1 MELCTMLDVSL
12 DGRGV
17 YGRMDTGICMAE
29 SHHCSPETTT
39 TLSIDYTPIQN
50 KSLKLKIRI
59 HFLLYF
65 SLNISNTQIEVCFIF
80 ILFIFP
86 EIFYVYQNMFILGLP
101 CWLSGKD
108 FACQCGRY
116 RFDPWVRKIS
126 WRRKWQPTPVFL
138 SRKSH
143 EQRSLAVCSPWGRRK
158 VGHDWVT
165 KQQQQWC
172 LYSVFYKNGPI
183 T

>member
-1 MELCTMLDVSL
+1 MREWIQ
-12 DGRGV
+12 V
-17 YGRMDTGICMAE
+17 YVWLSPITVHLRLPQ
-29 SHHCSPETTT
+29 HCQ
-39 TLSIDYTPIQN
+39 LIILQYKI

-65 SLNISNTQIEVCFIF
+65 SLNISNTQLEACFIF

-158 VGHDWVT
+158 VGHD
-165 KQQQQWC
+165 
-172 LYSVFYKNGPI
+172 
-183 T
+183 

>member
-1 MELCTMLDVSL
+1 MGEWIQ
-12 DGRGV
+12 V
-17 YGRMDTGICMAE
+17 YVWLSPITVHLRLPQ
-29 SHHCSPETTT
+29 HCQ
-39 TLSIDYTPIQN
+39 LIILQYKI
-50 KSLKLKIRI
+50 KRLKLKIRI

-65 SLNISNTQIEVCFIF
+65 SLNISNTQIEACFIF

-158 VGHDWVT
+158 VGHD
-165 KQQQQWC
+165 
-172 LYSVFYKNGPI
+172 
-183 T
+183 

>member
-1 MELCTMLDVSL
+1 MGEWIQ
-12 DGRGV
+12 V
-17 YGRMDTGICMAE
+17 YVWLSPITVHLRLPQ
-29 SHHCSPETTT
+29 HCQ
-39 TLSIDYTPIQN
+39 LIILQYKI

-65 SLNISNTQIEVCFIF
+65 SLNISNTQIEACFIF

-158 VGHDWVT
+158 VGHD
-165 KQQQQWC
+165 
-172 LYSVFYKNGPI
+172 
-183 T
+183 

>member
-1 MELCTMLDVSL
+1 MVEWIQ
-12 DGRGV
+12 V
-17 YGRMDTGICMAE
+17 YVWLSPITVHLRLPQ
-29 SHHCSPETTT
+29 HCQ
-39 TLSIDYTPIQN
+39 LIILQYKI

-65 SLNISNTQIEVCFIF
+65 SLNISNTQIEACFIF

-158 VGHDWVT
+158 VGHD
-165 KQQQQWC
+165 
-172 LYSVFYKNGPI
+172 
-183 T
+183 

>member
-1 MELCTMLDVSL
+1 MGGGFMGEWIQ
-12 DGRGV
+12 V
-17 YGRMDTGICMAE
+17 YVWLSPITVHLRLPQ
-29 SHHCSPETTT
+29 HCQ
-39 TLSIDYTPIQN
+39 LIILQYKI

-65 SLNISNTQIEVCFIF
+65 SLNISNTQIEACFIF

-108 FACQCGRY
+108 SACQCGRY

-158 VGHDWVT
+158 VGHD
-165 KQQQQWC
+165 
-172 LYSVFYKNGPI
+172 SKNGPI

>member
-1 MELCTMLDVSL
+1 MGEWIQ
-12 DGRGV
+12 V
-17 YGRMDTGICMAE
+17 YVWLSPITVHLRLPQ
-29 SHHCSPETTT
+29 HCQ
-39 TLSIDYTPIQN
+39 LIILQYKI

-158 VGHDWVT
+158 VGHD
-165 KQQQQWC
+165 
-172 LYSVFYKNGPI
+172 
-183 T
+183 

>member
-1 MELCTMLDVSL
+1 MGEWIQ
-12 DGRGV
+12 V
-17 YGRMDTGICMAE
+17 YVWLSPITVHLRLPQ
-29 SHHCSPETTT
+29 HCQ
-39 TLSIDYTPIQN
+39 LIILQYKI

-65 SLNISNTQIEVCFIF
+65 SLNISNTQIEACFIF

-158 VGHDWVT
+158 VGHD
-165 KQQQQWC
+165 
-172 LYSVFYKNGPI
+172 SKNGPI